1 MELCQYLGHKKL
13 NFSPSIAYA
22 ERIISYAALRYA
34 LIVRISPL
42 EYRDDKE
49 TFDYAETLAE
59 PIQRF
64 ADVLEK
70 AQIQAKEI
78 TMINILL
85 EGFDIDAPWLYDE
98 LKNYIQPNHSV
109 AVVAFSFRDN
119 RVKSLS
125 DWNALYSKECGKYHD
140 GIVGG
145 FTTYGIPEENINFIN
160 YFTDTKESATQKIKS
175 ADIVYFLGGLP
186 DRMMDRIKEFDLYD
200 ILMQHDGILMGYSA
214 GAVIQLAEYHLS
226 PDDDYPEFKYYEGL
240 PYLND
245 FYLEVHYE
253 GTLEQDESIQRVL
266 AERGKTVYAT
276 AVRAGAILVD
286 NGNLKLLGDVK
297 VFGR

>member
-1 MELCQYLGHKKL
+1 
-13 NFSPSIAYA
+13 
-22 ERIISYAALRYA
+22 
-34 LIVRISPL
+34 
-42 EYRDDKE
+42 
-49 TFDYAETLAE
+49 
-59 PIQRF
+59 
-64 ADVLEK
+64 
-70 AQIQAKEI
+70 
-78 TMINILL
+78 MINILL

-98 LKNYIQPNHSV
+98 LKNYIKPNHSV

-125 DWNALYSKECGKYHD
+125 DWNALYSKEWGKYHD

-297 VFGR
+297 AFGR